1 MKLLTCWKVSKGI
14 LFLFLG
20 SLLMAQEGE
29 IVPLSPKVGLLVD
42 AEENQ
47 FYEIF
52 PDIKGFESAQFYEL
66 PDQHYV
72 ARIIFVEYSR
82 RKLTRRG
89 FTLSQFVALSN
100 RVSKKPFIT
109 EQDRLALRENL
120 TYLETNQVME
130 SIPRNQ
136 YVTVVHRDGARIG
149 GTLLDYRDRKL
160 IIQTPVSV
168 ETIPLWEMR
177 RIAYRTDIHSRSGW
191 KSVIFAFSALAG
203 LALAEGWN
211 VQTRPKIDM
220 VWHNRFVGSV
230 LGLLAGEE
238 VLDTFAIL
246 SSPKT
251 SYSLTPEEMKR
262 LLD

>member
-1 MKLLTCWKVSKGI
+1 M
-14 LFLFLG
+14 
-20 SLLMAQEGE
+20 
-29 IVPLSPKVGLLVD
+29 
-42 AEENQ
+42 
-47 FYEIF
+47 
-52 PDIKGFESAQFYEL
+52 
-66 PDQHYV
+66 
-72 ARIIFVEYSR
+72 EYSR

-89 FTLSQFVALSN
+89 FTLSQFIALSN
-100 RVSKKPFIT
+100 RVSKQPFIT

-120 TYLETNQVME
+120 TYLETNEVMA

-136 YVTVVHRDGARIG
+136 YVTIVHRDGARIG
-149 GTLLDYRDRKL
+149 GTLLDYRDRQL

-177 RIAYRTDIHSRSGW
+177 RIAYRTDIQSRAGW
-191 KSVIFAFSALAG
+191 KPVIFAFSALAG

-211 VQTRPKIDM
+211 VQTRPKVDM

-230 LGLLAGEE
+230 LGLLAGGE